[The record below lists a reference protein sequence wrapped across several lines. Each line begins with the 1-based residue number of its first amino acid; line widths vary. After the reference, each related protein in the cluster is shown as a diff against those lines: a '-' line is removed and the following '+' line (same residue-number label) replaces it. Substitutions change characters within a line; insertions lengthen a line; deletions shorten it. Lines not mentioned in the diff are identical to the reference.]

1 MKGIFYLLNEEEEN
15 RYLNL
20 QIITNNFLSENVF
33 SFDDK
38 IICFFP
44 VLEGTKYSDKFFTL
58 PSKAVL
64 HYINS
69 MGIDWNSSSVFNI
82 NCRTILEKKRLIGLL
97 RFLFCLDFNTFFFIL
112 GFLLEYSISSSYSCI
127 IDNSFQELM

>member
-82 NCRTILEKKRLIGLL
+82 NCRTILEKNLNKKMFKKHSLYLL
-97 RFLFCLDFNTFFFIL
+97 KESMKLFSKYSKDANN
-112 GFLLEYSISSSYSCI
+112 LL
-127 IDNSFQELM
+127 NKLNEL

>member
-1 MKGIFYLLNEEEEN
+1 MKGIFYLLNKEEEN

-82 NCRTILEKKRLIGLL
+82 NCRTILEKNLNKKMFKQHSLYLL
-97 RFLFCLDFNTFFFIL
+97 KESMKLFSKYSKDANN
-112 GFLLEYSISSSYSCI
+112 LL
-127 IDNSFQELM
+127 NKLNEL

>member
-1 MKGIFYLLNEEEEN
+1 MEGIFYLLNKEEEN

-20 QIITNNFLSENVF
+20 QIITNNFLSENVS
-33 SFDDK
+33 SFNDK

-64 HYINS
+64 HYIIS
-69 MGIDWNSSSVFNI
+69 TGIDRDPFSIFNI
-82 NCRTILEKKRLIGLL
+82 NCRTILEKKLNKEMFKQHSLYLL
-97 RFLFCLDFNTFFFIL
+97 KESMKLFCKYSKDAND
-112 GFLLEYSISSSYSCI
+112 LL
-127 IDNSFQELM
+127 NKLNEL